1 MTKVQDLEAQLKTTT
16 GNKKVDILNELTHE
30 LRVFN
35 PGQAEYYNDMA
46 IKLADKIEYIQGSA
60 QAIFLRAKINYI
72 KGSLDDAQ
80 ISYNEALRLYG
91 KINDKKGVTASN
103 IGLGRV
109 YYDKC
114 YYAEALDFYLK
125 AIKICEEIGDDK
137 GLSDCYTSLALF
149 YYSRGDLDESMNY
162 LLKVL
167 KLQKTLGDTSR
178 ISLTY
183 NRIGIIHK
191 DKEEYDRALESYFRA
206 LESIGDIDKIEH
218 IDLAVIYNNIGDCYA
233 HKNEFQK
240 ALEYFEKSRQMAEN
254 LGYKD
259 NIIVSCSNIGD
270 IKILFKEYESAYK
283 ILKNALQLSRE
294 TGIKLYEKAILWS
307 LVDLFKKQDNYEQ
320 ALFYHQQFAELKEKL
335 LNEEK
340 SKQIVEMQA
349 RYESEKS
356 KREAE
361 IYRLKNV
368 ELANEIT
375 ERTKAEA
382 ELKKYQGQL
391 EELVKERTEELRT
404 ALEEVERL
412 KNRLQEENVY
422 LQEEIKL
429 EHNFNEIVGR
439 SSKLNEALL
448 KIEQVAST
456 DSTVLILG
464 ETGTGKELIARAIH
478 GIGDRRNRP
487 LVKVN
492 CAALPANLIESELFG
507 HEKGAFTG
515 AYLRKIG
522 RFELA
527 NHGTILLDEVG
538 ELPLELQ
545 AKLLRVLQEGEFER
559 IGGSKSIK
567 VDVRIIAVTNRDLAR
582 LVKDNKFRDDLYYRL
597 NVFPIRVPSLRER
610 KEDIP
615 ILVNHFILKYGKIK
629 SKKIE
634 IIPQNVMDM
643 LKNYS
648 WPGNIRELEN
658 IIERSVIISQGH
670 QLELGEWI
678 AKEEPDG
685 GSYQSFT
692 LEQVEKEHIQK
703 SLEKTN
709 WRISGNKGA
718 AKMLGLKPTTLEAKI
733 KKLGIRKPG
742 N

>member
-1 MTKVQDLEAQLKTTT
+1 MAKVKELEVQLKIAS
-16 GNKKVDILNELTHE
+16 GHKKVDILNELTHE
-30 LRVFN
+30 LRVSN
-35 PGQAEYYNDMA
+35 PGKAEDYNANA
-46 IKLADKIEYIQGSA
+46 IKLAGKIEYTQGSA
-60 QAIFLRAKINYI
+60 MALFLKAKINYI
-72 KGSLDDAQ
+72 KGNLDDAQ
-80 ISYNEALRLYG
+80 KNYIEAIRLYG
-91 KINDKKGVTASN
+91 KINDKKGIAASN

-109 YYDKC
+109 NYDKC
-114 YYAEALDFYLK
+114 FYTEALDDYLK
-125 AIKICEEIGDDK
+125 AIKICEEIGDNK
-137 GLSDCYTSLALF
+137 GILNCYNSLALF
-149 YYSRGDLDESMNY
+149 YYGRGDIDESMNY

-167 KLQKTLGDTSR
+167 KLQETLGDTNR

-191 DKEEYDRALESYFRA
+191 DKKEYDCALENYFRA
-206 LESIGDIDKIEH
+206 LELMGDIDKVKH
-218 IDLAVIYNNIGDCYA
+218 IDLAVIYNNIGDCFE
-233 HKNEFQK
+233 HKKEFEK
-240 ALEYFEKSRQMAEN
+240 ALEYFEKSRRIAES
-254 LGYKD
+254 LDYKD
-259 NIIVSCSNIGD
+259 ALILSCSNIGN
-270 IKILFKEYESAYK
+270 IKAGFKEYESAYK
-283 ILKNALQLSRE
+283 ILKKALQLSRE
-294 TGIKLYEKAILWS
+294 TGIKLYEREILER
-307 LVDLFKKQDNYEQ
+307 LVDLFEKQDDYKQ
-320 ALFYHQQFAELKEKL
+320 ALLYHQQFAELKEIL
-335 LNEEK
+335 FNEEK
-340 SKQIVEMQA
+340 SKQIAEMQA

-356 KREAE
+356 KREVE

-368 ELANEIT
+368 ELAREIA
-375 ERTKAEA
+375 ERKKVEA

-391 EELVKERTEELRT
+391 EELVKERTGELRI
-404 ALEEVERL
+404 ALDEVERL
-412 KNRLQEENVY
+412 KNRLQEENIY

-439 SSKLNEALL
+439 SRKLNEVLL
-448 KIEQVAST
+448 KIEQVGST

-478 GIGDRRNRP
+478 GIGDRKNRP

-492 CAALPANLIESELFG
+492 CAALPATLIESELFG

-527 NHGTILLDEVG
+527 DHGTILLDEIG

-597 NVFPIRVPSLRER
+597 NVFPIKVPSLRER

-615 ILVNHFILKYGKIK
+615 VLANHFILKYRKIK

-648 WPGNIRELEN
+648 WPGNVRELEN
-658 IIERSVIISQGH
+658 IIERSAIISQGN
-670 QLELGEWI
+670 QLALGEWFG
-678 AKEEPDG
+678 KEESEGD
-685 GSYQSFT
+685 SHRFFT

-718 AKMLGLKPTTLEAKI
+718 AKILGLKPTTLEAKM
-733 KKLGIRKPG
+733 KKLGIRRPG
-742 N
+742 S